1 MKKFTPRPRS
11 QLVAAVLPGLT
22 RRTASAIHCAMC
34 SGRRTQRMPAN
45 KNARALTMLMGP
57 SLHEFYMHRLLL
69 LKDLRISKEGVIVI
83 KAQQYRSQ
91 EQNREDA
98 LDRLRELIRGV
109 AVPRKK
115 REATKPSKAARQRR
129 LEGKVQRG
137 ALKTSRRTPV
147 SHDDRSALHRTR
159 QHPLY
164 VSDR

>member
-45 KNARALTMLMGP
+45 KNARAITMLMGP
-57 SLHEFYMHRLLL
+57 SLPEFYKHRLLL
-69 LKDLRISKEGVIVI
+69 LKDHRISKEGVIVI

-98 LDRLRELIRGV
+98 LDRLRELIRSV
-109 AVPRKK
+109 AEPRKK
-115 REATKPSKAARQRR
+115 RVATTPRTTARQRR
-129 LEGKVQRG
+129 LDSKHQHR
-137 ALKTSRRTPV
+137 ALKSSR
-147 SHDDRSALHRTR
+147 
-159 QHPLY
+159 
-164 VSDR
+164 